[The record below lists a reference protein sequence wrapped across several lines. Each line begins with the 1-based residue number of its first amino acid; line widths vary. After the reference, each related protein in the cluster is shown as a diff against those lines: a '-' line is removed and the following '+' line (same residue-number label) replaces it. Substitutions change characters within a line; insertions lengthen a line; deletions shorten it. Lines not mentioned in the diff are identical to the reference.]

1 MVIFD
6 EAQMLPLEYLKPC
19 IAMMEN
25 LMDFYRTSIVLCTA
39 TQPALDSIFDQHRR
53 YIELCPNINEQFK
66 FFKRVIY
73 ENLGI
78 IEFDT
83 LIERLKTEKRALCI
97 VNTKKCAQQLYEQLS
112 GDGVYHLSTSMYPKH
127 RKRYL
132 HRLKKE

>member
-1 MVIFD
+1 
-6 EAQMLPLEYLKPC
+6 
-19 IAMMEN
+19 MEN

-83 LIERLKTEKRALCI
+83 LIERLKTEKEHCVLLI
-97 VNTKKCAQQLYEQLS
+97 QKNVHSSFTNS
-112 GDGVYHLSTSMYPKH
+112 
-127 RKRYL
+127 
-132 HRLKKE
+132 